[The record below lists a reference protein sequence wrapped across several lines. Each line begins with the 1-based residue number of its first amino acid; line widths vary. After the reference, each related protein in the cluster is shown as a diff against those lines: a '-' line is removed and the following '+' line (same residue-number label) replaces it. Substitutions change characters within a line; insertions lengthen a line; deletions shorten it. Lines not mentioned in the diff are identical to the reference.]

1 MAGIN
6 KFRSAA
12 ATTTL
17 KGKGMQLGKK
27 KNVGLYDALNSE
39 IASAEEATSLSAT
52 PTVPDSPRSP
62 AVHAMSAEG
71 ISVQLTETATAKTN
85 RDGGVESMDVQG
97 QLNLQISDSSLS
109 KISLALHA
117 SDADGTQFK
126 THPNV
131 DRNLFKD
138 QSKIG
143 LRDAS
148 RPFPLN
154 QQMCVLRWRL
164 QAKPENTTLPIS
176 GSSLLNVLFL
186 ILFSEYVAYTSWR
199 RIHRRQHRIRSRWY
213 FS

>member
-1 MAGIN
+1 
-6 KFRSAA
+6 
-12 ATTTL
+12 
-17 KGKGMQLGKK
+17 MQLGKK
-27 KNVGLYDALNSE
+27 KNVGVYDAINSE
-39 IASAEEATSLSAT
+39 MAAAAEEAVPATIAST
-52 PTVPDSPRSP
+52 PTTTETPRSP
-62 AVHAMSAEG
+62 ATEG
-71 ISVQLTETATAKTN
+71 ISVQFTENTVAKAN

-97 QLNLQISDSSLS
+97 QLNLHISDSTLS
-109 KISLALHA
+109 RINLGLQT

-138 QSKIG
+138 QNKIG

-176 GSSLLNVLFL
+176 GMSFLKICLFQSIFGLLPSAMGQQMSASNMKSMEVIPWQWKTLSSLFHCRYQDPCLTL
-186 ILFSEYVAYTSWR
+186 EK
-199 RIHRRQHRIRSRWY
+199 
-213 FS
+213 